1 MKPLITIAPDKLDFA
16 ALIRAGETV
25 GWAEATAEPVL
36 LTRMLGEQAPRIPP
50 FRVFFALTFATDF
63 PADLPNVTV
72 TASGGAGAGRRFF
85 AAGAGNAIPA
95 NISNLCDMIAAG
107 RPRIGIVL
115 LQVTGPDAAGRY
127 NAGLGIECLREMIG
141 GAQLV
146 IAQINPAL
154 PWTDGDTLLE
164 PGLIDILVPAA
175 HPVLELPARA
185 IGEIERAIAADVARL

>member
-1 MKPLITIAPDKLDFA
+1 MKTPITIAPDKLDFT

-36 LTRMLGEQAPRIPP
+36 LTRILGEQASRVPL

-85 AAGAGNAIPA
+85 AKGAGNAIPA

-107 RPRIGIVL
+107 RPRIEIVL

-127 NAGLGIECLREMIG
+127 NTGLGIECLREMIDR
-141 GAQLV
+141 ARLV
-146 IAQINPAL
+146 VAQINPAL
-154 PWTDGDTLLE
+154 PWTEGDTLIE
-164 PGLIDILVPAA
+164 PSLIDILVPAV
-175 HPVLELPARA
+175 HPVLEMSART
-185 IGEIERAIAADVARL
+185 IGEAERA